1 MDRDEKKLMELFGQ
15 NPQKAFGE
23 LFARFYQPM
32 VLVARFYLKNKPEA
46 EDIVQ
51 QFFLKFWE
59 ESLFKKIKTSF
70 RQYLHISIRNACFN
84 HLEQQ
89 QKATQVEPDPEQL
102 AELEQAVDFLLHD
115 EERAIFEKAYDE
127 LPPQSRK
134 VFELVYFSNQSYN
147 QAAGALNI
155 SINTVK
161 SHLKNALKILRSS
174 PLLNNYYSDRKK
186 N

>member
-1 MDRDEKKLMELFGQ
+1 MELFGQ
-15 NPQKAFGE
+15 NPQKAFRE
-23 LFARFYQPM
+23 LFVRFYQPM
-32 VLVARFYLKNKPEA
+32 VLVARFYLKNDPET

-59 ESLFKKIKTSF
+59 ENLFKKIKTSF
-70 RQYLHISIRNACFN
+70 RQYLHISIRNACYN
-84 HLEQQ
+84 HLER
-89 QKATQVEPDPEQL
+89 QKQHLHVEPDPGQIT
-102 AELEQAVDFLLHD
+102 ALEQAIDFLLHS
-115 EERAIFEKAYDE
+115 EERKIFEKAFDE

-134 VFELVYFSNQSYN
+134 VFELVYFSNQSYH